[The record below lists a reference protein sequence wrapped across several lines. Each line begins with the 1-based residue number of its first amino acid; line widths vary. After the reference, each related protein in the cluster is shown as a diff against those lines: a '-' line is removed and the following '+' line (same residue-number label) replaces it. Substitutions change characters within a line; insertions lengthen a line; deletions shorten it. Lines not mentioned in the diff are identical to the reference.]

1 MSQKKI
7 KEIFIGSNNQGKLK
21 EIADLLP
28 KNIKI
33 FSNLDFKISSPKETG
48 QTFQQNS
55 LLKAKYFSKKTKKI
69 CLSDDSGIE
78 VDILNKEPGIYS
90 ADWAGKKGNFDLAIK
105 KLYKKILKKDK
116 NWKKKKIK
124 ARFLCVLTIYW
135 PNGKFL
141 SKLGK
146 VEGYISKTKKG
157 NNGFGYDPIF
167 IPLGYNET
175 ISKLGYDLKNAISH
189 RSVAVEKMMNTI
201 FRNE

>member
-7 KEIFIGSNNQGKLK
+7 KEIFIGSNNRGKLK

-48 QTFQQNS
+48 KTFQQNS

-90 ADWAGKKGNFDLAIK
+90 ADWAGRKRNFNIAIK

-116 NWKKKKIK
+116 NWKNKKIR
-124 ARFLCVLTIYW
+124 ARFICVLTIYW

-146 VEGYISKTKKG
+146 VEGHISKIKKG

-167 IPLGYNET
+167 IPHGKKKTFGEMMPKKKY
-175 ISKLGYDLKNAISH
+175 KLDH
-189 RSVAVEKMMNTI
+189 RYKAFKKI
-201 FRNE
+201 KRFF

>member
-167 IPLGYNET
+167 IPNGKRKTFGEMTPKKKY
-175 ISKLGYDLKNAISH
+175 KLDH
-189 RSVAVEKMMNTI
+189 RYKAFKKI
-201 FRNE
+201 KKFF

>member
-33 FSNLDFKISSPKETG
+33 FSNLDLKISSPKETG

-167 IPLGYNET
+167 IPNGKRKTFGEMTPKKKY
-175 ISKLGYDLKNAISH
+175 KLDH
-189 RSVAVEKMMNTI
+189 RYKAFKKI
-201 FRNE
+201 KKFF

>member
-1 MSQKKI
+1 MPRKKI

-33 FSNLDFKISSPKETG
+33 FSNLDLKIVSPKETG
-48 QTFQQNS
+48 KTFHENS

-90 ADWAGKKGNFDLAIK
+90 ADWAGKKRDFNLAIK
-105 KLYKKILKKDK
+105 KIYKKILNKDK
-116 NWKKKKIK
+116 NWKNKKIK
-124 ARFLCVLTIYW
+124 ARFICVLTVFW
-135 PNGKFL
+135 PDGTYL
-141 SKLGK
+141 SETGV
-146 VEGYISKTKKG
+146 VEGSISKTKKG

-167 IPLGYNET
+167 VPNGKKMT
-175 ISKLGYDLKNAISH
+175 FGQMKPSKKYKLDH
-189 RSVAVEKMMNTI
+189 RYKAFVKI
-201 FRNE
+201 KKFF

>member
-7 KEIFIGSNNQGKLK
+7 KEIFIGSNNRGKLK

-33 FSNLDFKISSPKETG
+33 FSNFDFKISSPKETG
-48 QTFQQNS
+48 KTFQQNS

-90 ADWAGKKGNFDLAIK
+90 ADWAGRKRNFNIAIK

-116 NWKKKKIK
+116 NWKNKKIR
-124 ARFLCVLTIYW
+124 ARFICVLTIYW

-146 VEGYISKTKKG
+146 VEGHISKIKKG

-167 IPLGYNET
+167 IPKN
-175 ISKLGYDLKNAISH
+175 SKITFGQMNPKRKFKIDH
-189 RSVAVEKMMNTI
+189 RFKAFKKI
-201 FRNE
+201 KKFF